1 MDIALLRA
9 PQNPLCKFERAS
21 ILFSIE
27 RFDEALVEL
36 NQLKVLVPKESP
48 VYFLMGKV
56 RATTFDPIGKNLS
69 DNQFKTIQFQVHN
82 KLNNTHLAL
91 MHFSWA
97 MDLDPKGANSQIK
110 DALDRSMN
118 KAAQDTNEILPT
130 QIAYGDPPL
139 LEFDEDDDD
148 DDDEEMQD
156 GSAIV

>member
-1 MDIALLRA
+1 MGTDKAMETLNSALQKA

-21 ILFSIE
+21 ILFSVE

-48 VYFLMGKV
+48 VYFLMGK
-56 RATTFDPIGKNLS
+56 
-69 DNQFKTIQFQVHN
+69 VHN

-118 KAAQDTNEILPT
+118 KAAQENTDAL
-130 QIAYGDPPL
+130 AAV
-139 LEFDEDDDD
+139 DDDD
-148 DDDEEMQD
+148 EDDDEEMS
-156 GSAIV
+156 GIA